1 MIILRKSKEIN
12 DLKAKVGYLENEICE
27 LEKSLD
33 KRIQIWKKRDMLILS
48 DFKGRLCEEQLLSY
62 LQKCTFNKQKDNRY
76 LGRCYELS
84 VDYEERTYDE
94 VVEQIKNHD
103 IRNMD
108 SLIYEIEKLEQLQ
121 DTLEWIR

>member
-1 MIILRKSKEIN
+1 
-12 DLKAKVGYLENEICE
+12 
-27 LEKSLD
+27 
-33 KRIQIWKKRDMLILS
+33 MLILS